1 MAPRRVG
8 QGKKVSA
15 TTISPPTLTLSLPP
29 EPESVR
35 RARRA
40 LSRAPIDP
48 DLDHT
53 VSLLTSEVVTNA
65 IKHAAPYG
73 DIQVAATFSPSFARV
88 EILDRGPGF
97 DPDVRHEARGFGL
110 RLVEKLATRWG
121 VERGA
126 GTVVWFEVDRRRRR
140 FER

>member
-1 MAPRRVG
+1 VPA
-8 QGKKVSA
+8 A
-15 TTISPPTLTLSLPP
+15 TTGPPTFTLILPP

-40 LSRAPIDP
+40 LARSGLDADI
-48 DLDHT
+48 DHT

-65 IKHAAPYG
+65 LTHAAEHG
-73 DIQVAATFSPSFARV
+73 EIQVAATVAPGFARV
-88 EILDRGPGF
+88 EVLDRGPGF
-97 DPDVRHEARGFGL
+97 DPAVRHEARGFGL

-140 FER
+140 FDR